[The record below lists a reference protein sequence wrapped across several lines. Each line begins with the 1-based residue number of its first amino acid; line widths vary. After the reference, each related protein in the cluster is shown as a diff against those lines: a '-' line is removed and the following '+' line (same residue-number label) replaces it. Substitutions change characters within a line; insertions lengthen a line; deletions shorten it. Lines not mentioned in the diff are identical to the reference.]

1 MSLAHGARE
10 KPRIKSGRL
19 VLKIIILAPDCGIM
33 AGRRKTTETSDFGV
47 SRREGHDSSKFY
59 SRKLYDNNG
68 KDSTSSS
75 GVENAVPPEYVDKV
89 LCKSSEKMTELPD
102 SCVHLAVTSPPY
114 NVGKTYD
121 QDLTLAEYR
130 QLLKTVFS
138 EVFRV
143 LVTGGRV
150 CVNVANLGRKPYI
163 PLHSYVIADMLDI
176 GFLMRGE
183 IIWNK
188 GSSAGASTAWGSWQ
202 SAANPA
208 LRDTHEYILVF
219 SKGSFSRAAMGRYNT
234 ISKEEFLSYT
244 KSVWEFP
251 AESANKV
258 GHPAPFPIEL
268 PYRCIQLY
276 TFWGDFVL
284 DPFCGV
290 GSTCVAAI
298 RTGRH
303 FLGYETKQ
311 EYVGSALRRIS
322 KEDMT

>member
-1 MSLAHGARE
+1 
-10 KPRIKSGRL
+10 
-19 VLKIIILAPDCGIM
+19 M

-47 SRREGHDSSKFY
+47 SRREGHDSTKFY
-59 SRKLYDNNG
+59 SRKLYDKG
-68 KDSTSSS
+68 KDSTNT
-75 GVENAVPPEYVDKV
+75 GTTENTVPTEYADRV
-89 LCKSSEKMTELPD
+89 LCKSSEKMDELPD
-102 SCVHLAVTSPPY
+102 SCVHLVVTSPPY

-130 QLLKTVFS
+130 QLLKAVFS
-138 EVFRV
+138 EVFRA
-143 LVTGGRV
+143 LVTGGRA
-150 CVNVANLGRKPYI
+150 CINVANLGRKPYI

-202 SAANPA
+202 SAANPS

-219 SKGSFSRAAMGRYNT
+219 SKGLFSRTAGDRQDT

-244 KSVWEFP
+244 KSIWEFP
-251 AESANKV
+251 AESATRV
-258 GHPAPFPIEL
+258 GHPAPFPVEL
-268 PYRCIQLY
+268 PHRCIQLY
-276 TFWGDFVL
+276 TFQGDSVL

-290 GSTCVAAI
+290 GSTCVAAL
-298 RTGRH
+298 RASRH
-303 FLGYETKQ
+303 FLGYDTRQ
-311 EYVGSALRRIS
+311 EYVDSALRRIS

>member
-1 MSLAHGARE
+1 
-10 KPRIKSGRL
+10 
-19 VLKIIILAPDCGIM
+19 
-33 AGRRKTTETSDFGV
+33 V

-59 SRKLYDNNG
+59 SRKLYGDNNG
-68 KDSTSSS
+68 STSTASA
-75 GVENAVPPEYVDKV
+75 ENIAPPEYTDKI
-89 LCKSSEKMTELPD
+89 LCKSSEKMDELPD
-102 SCVHLAVTSPPY
+102 SCMHLAVTSPPY

-130 QLLKTVFS
+130 NLLKNVFS

-143 LVTGGRV
+143 LMDGGRA
-150 CVNVANLGRKPYI
+150 CINVANLGRKPYI

-202 SAANPA
+202 SASNPS

-219 SKGSFSRAAMGRYNT
+219 SKGSFSRAAESRQDT
-234 ISKEEFLSYT
+234 ITKEEFLACT

-251 AESANKV
+251 AESANRV
-258 GHPAPFPIEL
+258 GHPAPFPVEL

-276 TFWGDFVL
+276 TFRGDFVL

-290 GSTCVAAI
+290 GSTCVAAL
-298 RTGRH
+298 RAGRH
-303 FLGYETKQ
+303 FVGYDTNR
-311 EYVGSALRRIS
+311 EYVDAAFRRIEES
-322 KEDMT
+322 KKKI

>member
-1 MSLAHGARE
+1 
-10 KPRIKSGRL
+10 
-19 VLKIIILAPDCGIM
+19 M
-33 AGRRKTTETSDFGV
+33 AGRKKATESSDFGV

-59 SRKLYDNNG
+59 SRKLYDNN
-68 KDSTSSS
+68 KDSPSPASA
-75 GVENAVPPEYVDKV
+75 ENAVPLEYVDRV
-89 LCKSSEKMTELPD
+89 LCKSSEKMAELPD
-102 SCVHLAVTSPPY
+102 SCIHLGVTSPPY
-114 NVGKTYD
+114 NVGKIYD
-121 QDLTLAEYR
+121 QNLTLAEYR

-143 LVTGGRV
+143 LVDGGRA

-202 SAANPA
+202 SASNPS

-219 SKGSFSRAAMGRYNT
+219 SKGSFSRSAGGRQDT
-234 ISKEEFLSYT
+234 ISKEEFLAYT

-251 AESANKV
+251 AESANRV
-258 GHPAPFPIEL
+258 GHPAPFPVEL

-276 TFWGDFVL
+276 TFRGDFVL
-284 DPFCGV
+284 DPFCGI
-290 GSTCVAAI
+290 GSTCVAALKA
-298 RTGRH
+298 GRH
-303 FLGYETKQ
+303 FLGYDTSR
-311 EYVGSALRRIS
+311 EYVESALRRIEES
-322 KEDMT
+322 KKKI

>member
-1 MSLAHGARE
+1 
-10 KPRIKSGRL
+10 
-19 VLKIIILAPDCGIM
+19 V
-33 AGRRKTTETSDFGV
+33 AGRKKATETSDFGV

-59 SRKLYDNNG
+59 RRKLYDNKNN
-68 KDSTSSS
+68 STNSAST
-75 GVENAVPPEYVDKV
+75 ENAVPPEYVDKV
-89 LCKSSEKMTELPD
+89 LCKSSENMDELPD
-102 SCVHLAVTSPPY
+102 SCIHLAATSPPY

-143 LVTGGRV
+143 LVDGGRV

-188 GSSAGASTAWGSWQ
+188 GSSAGTSTAWGSWQ
-202 SAANPA
+202 SASNPS
-208 LRDTHEYILVF
+208 LRDTHEYIMVF
-219 SKGSFSRAAMGRYNT
+219 SKGSFSRAVRDRQDT
-234 ISKEEFLSYT
+234 ISKEEFLTYT

-251 AESANKV
+251 AESANRV
-258 GHPAPFPIEL
+258 GHPAPFPVEL

-276 TFWGDFVL
+276 TFQGDFVL

-298 RTGRH
+298 VAGRH
-303 FLGYETKQ
+303 FVGYDTSK
-311 EYVGSALRRIS
+311 EYVEAALRRIEES
-322 KEDMT
+322 KRKI

>member
-1 MSLAHGARE
+1 
-10 KPRIKSGRL
+10 
-19 VLKIIILAPDCGIM
+19 V
-33 AGRRKTTETSDFGV
+33 AGRRKATETSDFGV
-47 SRREGHDSSKFY
+47 SRREGHDSTKFY
-59 SRKLYDNNG
+59 NRKLYD
-68 KDSTSSS
+68 DSKGDTGAGTADNS
-75 GVENAVPPEYVDKV
+75 VPPEYVDRV
-89 LCKSSEKMTELPD
+89 LCRSSEKMDELPD

-130 QLLKTVFS
+130 QLLKAVFS

-143 LVTGGRV
+143 LVAGGRA

-202 SAANPA
+202 SASNPS
-208 LRDTHEYILVF
+208 LRDTHEYIMVF
-219 SKGSFSRAAMGRYNT
+219 SKGSFSRSAGGRQDT
-234 ISKEEFLSYT
+234 ISKEQFLGCT
-244 KSVWEFP
+244 KSIWEFP
-251 AESANKV
+251 AESATKV
-258 GHPAPFPIEL
+258 GHPAPFPVEL

-276 TFWGDFVL
+276 TFRGDFVL
-284 DPFCGV
+284 DPFSGV
-290 GSTCVAAI
+290 GSTCVAA
-298 RTGRH
+298 RRAGRH
-303 FLGYETKQ
+303 FLGYDTRQ
-311 EYVGSALRRIS
+311 EYVDSALRRIS